1 MWLMNFLFL
10 FTTFFSG
17 FFTVKPIG
25 TFILLGSVILMAF
38 LIGLIFEKRSFCLY
52 MCPVSGFQALYSQF
66 ATAEIRIKDPEVCRH
81 HRVKTCYVGN
91 EKGYGCPWLITPFN
105 FLKNTYCGMCLE
117 CFKTCP
123 HDNMGFFLR
132 PPGVDLL
139 KESQREPRGLDEA
152 WKAFIMIAIALV
164 FFLAMQGPWGELK
177 DMVRA
182 ATWKGW
188 FIFVGLHSFTAL
200 LGIPGFFF
208 IFVYLSKKI
217 SGNREISLKKIF
229 TNFSYTLVPI
239 GLGIWMAFSVGII
252 LPNGSYLMHILSDPF
267 AWGWNLLGTA
277 GFPWTP
283 VFTNLM
289 GYIQG
294 IVLLIFYLLALAFG
308 FRLSKQ
314 TYPELTQAKRGWIP
328 ILVFLTIIT
337 GAFLW
342 LFLG

>member
-1 MWLMNFLFL
+1 
-10 FTTFFSG
+10 
-17 FFTVKPIG
+17 
-25 TFILLGSVILMAF
+25 
-38 LIGLIFEKRSFCLY
+38 
-52 MCPVSGFQALYSQF
+52 
-66 ATAEIRIKDPEVCRH
+66 
-81 HRVKTCYVGN
+81 
-91 EKGYGCPWLITPFN
+91 
-105 FLKNTYCGMCLE
+105 
-117 CFKTCP
+117 
-123 HDNMGFFLR
+123 
-132 PPGVDLL
+132 
-139 KESQREPRGLDEA
+139 
-152 WKAFIMIAIALV
+152 
-164 FFLAMQGPWGELK
+164 
-177 DMVRA
+177 MVRA

-208 IFVYLSKKI
+208 IFVYLSKKV

-229 TNFSYTLVPI
+229 TNFSYTLVPV

-277 GFPWTP
+277 GFPWIP
-283 VFTNLM
+283 VFNNLM

-294 IVLLIFYLLALAFG
+294 IVLLIFYLLSLAFG

-337 GAFLW
+337 GTFLW